1 MGSSFLICCF
11 GLLIISSLLVYFIRP
26 SRTFGI
32 YPGAIS
38 VVLFL
43 ILGSY
48 LIYMIFSTNPG
59 APPKIKDYKTSVF
72 LKKYTKDQIYN
83 VREIQNKMDSY
94 LANIEFL
101 INLLIFQSL
110 VCIASAIVGFKIVPV
125 RRSYY
130 RWLLVL
136 HSILIPALCAA
147 EYLMYH
153 RHA

>member
-72 LKKYTKDQIYN
+72 LKIYN